1 TPPRQAVQ
9 DFAARSVMKASAL
22 SSRILRLTAT
32 RKHSGWFG
40 YRRESSMAAGY
51 STTAKFFHWTAA
63 FLILTIVPMGLL
75 MGRIPDGPLK
85 DNLFHYH
92 KSVGALIL
100 FVMTLRLIYRFS
112 KGAPPPEP
120 SLKPWEILVSET
132 VHWTLYAML
141 LATPL
146 VALWA
151 YSVYGQPAPFFG
163 IFTIGPFTAK
173 NEHFAERLFYV

>member
-1 TPPRQAVQ
+1 
-9 DFAARSVMKASAL
+9 
-22 SSRILRLTAT
+22 
-32 RKHSGWFG
+32 
-40 YRRESSMAAGY
+40 MAAGY

-63 FLILTIVPMGLL
+63 FLVLTIVPMGLL
-75 MGRIPDGPLK
+75 MVRIPDGSLK
-85 DNLFHYH
+85 DNLFYFH
-92 KSVGALIL
+92 KSLGAVIL
-100 FVMTLRLIYRFS
+100 FLMTLRLIYRFS
-112 KGAPPPEP
+112 RGAPPPEP

-141 LATPL
+141 IATPL

-173 NEHFAERLFYV
+173 NEHLAEQIFYVHTWMGWAVAALLGMHIAAALQHYFIRRDGVLQRMLPKRAGGN